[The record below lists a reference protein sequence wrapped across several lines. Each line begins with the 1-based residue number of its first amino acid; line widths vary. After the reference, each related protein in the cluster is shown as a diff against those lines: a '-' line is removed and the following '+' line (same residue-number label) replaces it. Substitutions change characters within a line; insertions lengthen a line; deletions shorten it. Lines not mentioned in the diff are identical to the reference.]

1 MQCFWSLIQSL
12 SLELYLSHLELL
24 HRQIAVLNAV
34 NSLSPPRSLQE
45 HLPAERWKL
54 ELTVL
59 FYVQFKQ
66 NKINKKK
73 RETVYILQIYHDRSS
88 F

>member
-34 NSLSPPRSLQE
+34 NSLSPPRALQE
-45 HLPAERWKL
+45 HLPAER
-54 ELTVL
+54 
-59 FYVQFKQ
+59 
-66 NKINKKK
+66 
-73 RETVYILQIYHDRSS
+73 
-88 F
+88 